1 MKTTISAKG
10 MNVTPAIENRVLKK
24 TQTMSKYLRQ
34 DTEMIVR
41 MRKEKNQ
48 RVVEISVPMPG
59 VLLRAEAAS
68 DDNLFMSIDKALA
81 KMERQILRNRTR
93 LDKRLREEFPAEV
106 VPEFIE
112 DLSADDQEARE
123 VARTKTYTVRPMSQE
138 DAVLQMELLGH
149 SFFVYV
155 DQDSGRTHVLYL
167 RRNGTLGLLVPEA

>member
-24 TQTMSKYLRQ
+24 TQTMSKYLRP
-34 DTEMIVR
+34 DTEMFVR

-48 RVVEISVPMPG
+48 RVVEITVPMNG
-59 VLLRAEAAS
+59 VLLRAEASS

-93 LDKRLREEFPAEV
+93 LDKRLREGFPAEI

-112 DLSADDQEARE
+112 EMGVEDQEARK
-123 VARTKTYTVRPMSQE
+123 VVRSKTYTVRPMSQE
-138 DAVLQMELLGH
+138 DAVLQMDLLGH
-149 SFFVYV
+149 NFFVYIDIDT
-155 DQDSGRTHVLYL
+155 DQAHVLYL
-167 RRNGTLGLLVPEA
+167 RKDGALGILVPEV